1 MAVLRRQ
8 SFSGLAS
15 RVPAAYTARMWK
27 RKRYQFFTNVT
38 YRTCGTCLSE
48 HGRIANRSDAFLQC
62 DNDCERHVVPFFR
75 SELAYRRRLQKE
87 MFASSKGEL
96 ERRRLF
102 NSGIAA
108 LGGDNEQ
115 ALNLLTASA
124 RHDLYIP
131 EVERLIAAKEG
142 VLRADSDLRRR
153 LLAVFA
159 RAYSDKFGWYRY
171 ERLPE
176 PMRIARETEGLR
188 RLREMFE

>member
-1 MAVLRRQ
+1 MGALQRQ
-8 SFSGLAS
+8 LTGRLAS

-38 YRTCGTCLSE
+38 YRTCETCLSE
-48 HGRIANRSDAFLQC
+48 HGRIANRADAFLRC
-62 DNDCERHVVPFFR
+62 DDYCERHVVPFFR
-75 SELAYRRRLQKE
+75 NELAYRRRLQKE

-108 LGGDNEQ
+108 LGGDNEE

-124 RHDLYIP
+124 RYDLYIP
-131 EVERLIAAKEG
+131 EVKRLIAAKEG

-159 RAYSDKFGWYRY
+159 RAYSDKFGWHRY

-176 PMRIARETEGLR
+176 PMRIAREMEGLR
-188 RLREMFE
+188 RLREMLE